1 MKRGGSESEEPGGAG
16 TIGGGLCSGGER
28 DGGFCM
34 ETKARGANVGREARK
49 GPTERLRMSYW
60 RS

>member
-34 ETKARGANVGREARK
+34 ETKARGETWEEKRERDRPR
-49 GPTERLRMSYW
+49 GYG
-60 RS
+60 